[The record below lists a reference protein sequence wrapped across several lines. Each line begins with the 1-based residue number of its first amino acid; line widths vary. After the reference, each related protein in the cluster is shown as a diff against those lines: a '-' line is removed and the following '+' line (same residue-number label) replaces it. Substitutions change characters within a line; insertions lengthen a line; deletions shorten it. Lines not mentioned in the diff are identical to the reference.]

1 MAVEGRRGSGRMR
14 GACLCTEVA
23 WRKDHESE
31 RELPAE
37 GTPAEVQSFFFYYF
51 IFGGP
56 FLKALLNLFQ
66 SCFCFNVLGFFGRKS
81 RGIRAP
87 RPGDGICITSE
98 GEV

>member
-56 FLKALLNLFQ
+56 FLKALLNLLQ
-66 SCFCFNVLGFFGRKS
+66 YSSDFCC
-81 RGIRAP
+81 GILATRHV
-87 RPGDGICITSE
+87 GS
-98 GEV
+98 

>member
-56 FLKALLNLFQ
+56 FLKSFIEFVAI
-66 SCFCFNVLGFFGRKS
+66 FFGFLLWYFGHEAC
-81 RGIRAP
+81 GILVP
-87 RPGDGICITSE
+87 
-98 GEV
+98 